1 MLPADLTRLLPADL
15 IREGQRVMT
24 VCNACRYCEGYC
36 PVFQAIEHRVTFAKG
51 DLAYLANLCHDCGE
65 CLYACQYGPPHEF
78 GINVPKTLGEIR
90 LASYEEYCWPRFLS
104 AAFRRQRLLTLL
116 SLGTGL
122 ATIVLTVGIPPGR
135 SLAGNFYQVVPHHVM
150 VTLFTIVSIAV
161 LTALGI
167 GRARFSKKGSGGVF
181 AGRSPKTPPDPFF
194 EALRDALTLRHLHG
208 NGIDC
213 THAEEARTPWRRWFH
228 HFTFYGFALCFA
240 STTVAALYHL
250 VFGWRAPYGLTS
262 LPVVLGTAGGL
273 GLLIGPSGLLVCRQ
287 SHDAARDAR
296 GESQLDV
303 SFIALLFLTS
313 LTGLLLL
320 ALRDGP
326 AMGTLLVVHL
336 GLVLAL
342 FLTLPYGKFVHGM
355 YRAAALVQY
364 ARERSAWTR

>member
-1 MLPADLTRLLPADL
+1 MLPADL

-65 CLYACQYGPPHEF
+65 CLYACQYAPPHEF

-90 LASYEEYCWPRFLS
+90 VASYEEYCWPQFLS
-104 AAFRRQRLLTLL
+104 GAFTRQRLLTLL
-116 SLGTGL
+116 SFGAGL
-122 ATIVLTVGIPPGR
+122 VTIVMAARMPLGR
-135 SLAGNFYQVVPHHVM
+135 SYAGNFYQVVPHHVM
-150 VTLFTIVSIAV
+150 VTVFTVVSVAV

-167 GRARFSKKGSGGVF
+167 GRARFLRASKQGSGGP
-181 AGRSPKTPPDPFF
+181 GPLF
-194 EALRDALTLRHLHG
+194 EAIRDALTLRHLHG

-240 STTVAALYHL
+240 STTVAALYHV
-250 VFGWRAPYGLTS
+250 VFGWRAPYAMTS
-262 LPVVLGTAGGL
+262 LPVVLGTAGGI
-273 GLLIGPSGLLVCRQ
+273 GLLIGPSGLLACRRRR
-287 SHDAARDAR
+287 DAARDAP
-296 GESQLDV
+296 GESQLGAT
-303 SFIALLFLTS
+303 FITLLFLTS
-313 LTGLLLL
+313 LSGLLLL

-326 AMGTLLVVHL
+326 AMGALLVVHL

-364 ARERSAWTR
+364 ARERSTWTR

>member
-1 MLPADLTRLLPADL
+1 MLPADLPRMPPADL

-36 PVFQAIEHRVTFAKG
+36 PVFQAIEHRVTFANG
-51 DLAYLANLCHDCGE
+51 DLVYLANLCHDCGE
-65 CLYACQYGPPHEF
+65 CLYACQYAPPHEF

-90 LASYEEYCWPRFLS
+90 LASYEAYCWPQFLS
-104 AAFRRQRLLTLL
+104 AAFTRQRLLTLL
-116 SLGTGL
+116 SFGAGL
-122 ATIVLTVGIPPGR
+122 ATVVMTARMPPGR
-135 SLAGNFYQVVPHHVM
+135 SFAGDFYQVVPHHVM
-150 VTLFTIVSIAV
+150 VTLFTVVSMAV

-167 GRARFSKKGSGGVF
+167 GRARFLGASKKERSGGVF
-181 AGRSPKTPPDPFF
+181 ARRSPKTPPDPFW
-194 EALRDALTLRHLHG
+194 DALTLRHLHG

-213 THAEEARTPWRRWFH
+213 AHAEEARTPWRRWFH
-228 HFTFYGFALCFA
+228 HFTFYGFVLCFA
-240 STTVAALYHL
+240 STTVAALYHV
-250 VFGWRAPYGLTS
+250 VFGWRAPYAMTS
-262 LPVVLGTAGGL
+262 LPVLLGTAGGL
-273 GLLIGPSGLLVCRQ
+273 GLLIGPAGLLACRH
-287 SHDAARDAR
+287 SRDAARDAP

-326 AMGTLLVVHL
+326 AMGALLVVHL

-342 FLTLPYGKFVHGM
+342 FLMLPYGKFVHGI

-364 ARERSAWTR
+364 ARERSTWTQ